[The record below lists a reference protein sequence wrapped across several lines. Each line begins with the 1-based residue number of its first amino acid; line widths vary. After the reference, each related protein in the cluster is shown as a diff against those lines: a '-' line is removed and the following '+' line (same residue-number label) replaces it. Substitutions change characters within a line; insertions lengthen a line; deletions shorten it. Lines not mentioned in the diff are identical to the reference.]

1 MLPTCMTYI
10 CNPARGTTKKEH
22 NIVSFNEFHIQ
33 CSIHFTSFYHHFKRL
48 AGTQTETPSII
59 TLITL
64 SFPCRTNSKASS
76 ACSNLNRFVM
86 SLLTSILPLAIRS
99 TAVG

>member
-1 MLPTCMTYI
+1 MVI
-10 CNPARGTTKKEH
+10 QKEGNTTRLF
-22 NIVSFNEFHIQ
+22 IVLL
-33 CSIHFTSFYHHFKRL
+33 YHH
-48 AGTQTETPSII
+48 SII
-59 TLITL
+59 TLQSSTTTQMETPSMITLMTL